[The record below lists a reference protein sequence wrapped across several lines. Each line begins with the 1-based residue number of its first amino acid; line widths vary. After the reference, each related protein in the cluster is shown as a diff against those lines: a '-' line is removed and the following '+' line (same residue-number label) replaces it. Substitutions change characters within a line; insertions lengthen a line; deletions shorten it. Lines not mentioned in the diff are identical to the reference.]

1 MLGAR
6 DMLSLSL
13 DALRAHRLR
22 AALTI
27 LGITMGVGTLITVVT
42 LIQGANVYV
51 ETKIANLGSDVFQVG
66 RSPFAVTDFELLM
79 RSLRNKRITLEDY
92 EALAEGCPDC
102 RLTGASGS
110 AAARARRGDEE
121 VTDVS
126 LTGHT
131 ASMADIDT
139 RVIESGRMFTH
150 VEDRLG
156 LRVCLIG
163 ATLRERLFPGE
174 DPAGRTIRL
183 ANEEFTVIGLY
194 EKAGSVLGQDADNF
208 AVIPFQTFLRL
219 RGARTSLV
227 LNVRVPGDPAGFQ
240 RAMDQTRFLM
250 RARRHLAHGQEDDF
264 YIGTKDSYI
273 DLWNQISGAF
283 FLVFILVSSISAVV
297 GGIVIMNVM
306 LVSVTERTREIG
318 IRLAIGAHEKHIL
331 VQFLVE
337 ATVLSLLGGIVGIA
351 LGLSLAG
358 VAVLMLDIPFAPNP
372 AVILLAVG
380 FSALIGMVFGFF
392 PALRGARLDPIEA
405 LRHE

>member
-131 ASMADIDT
+131 SSMADIDT

-208 AVIPFQTFLRL
+208 AVIPLQTFLRL

-240 RAMDQTRFLM
+240 RAMDQARYLM

-318 IRLAIGAHEKHIL
+318 LRRAVGAGRGDVLRQFLAESVLQCLAGGVTGVLLGFACAELLRRFTAFPASVEGQVAALGVGLASAIGL
-331 VQFLVE
+331 FF
-337 ATVLSLLGGIVGIA
+337 GIY
-351 LGLSLAG
+351 
-358 VAVLMLDIPFAPNP
+358 P
-372 AVILLAVG
+372 ASHAA
-380 FSALIGMVFGFF
+380 S
-392 PALRGARLDPIEA
+392 LDPVEA
-405 LRHE
+405 LRME